1 MALLQSYMLWGI
13 MGAVLPI
20 AIHFWYQKKGKT
32 IAWAATRWLSEHTTL
47 QHRGIRLHEVW
58 LMLVRCLLVILLALI
73 LAKPVLEWLNRG
85 ELSRNVHFVAADR
98 LVADSYRFE
107 LEKAMKEGDEVY
119 WIDATPKK
127 ITDLSTLPSQKGDV
141 RFLQQSVNQ
150 LAEKGRKFNF
160 YLRENSD
167 LGKIYV
173 PGEYLTFSARGLS
186 VTPKT
191 PYLDLGGSKRL
202 FVDPATEH
210 LKVAG
215 NESTEAF
222 MPEPVH
228 RGNISVLAQYSN
240 PEEQRTLKAALEALR
255 EVYEI
260 PFVIDTIRNSNKHYE
275 WHLHFPLPRGQ
286 GVVESAAEWVGES
299 FVDHFGLKTKS
310 AVLSKRQLNA
320 LFEKADRKD
329 KHDVLRTQQW
339 LFIGFVLLLM
349 LERWMAL
356 RKIVEVNHG

>member
-13 MGAVLPI
+13 MGVALPI

-58 LMLVRCLLVILLALI
+58 LMLIRCLLVILLALI
-73 LAKPVLEWLNRG
+73 LAKPVLEWLNGG
-85 ELSRNVHFVAADR
+85 EQTRNVHLVAPDR

-107 LEKAMKEGDEVY
+107 LEKAIKEGDEVY

-127 ITDLSTLPSQKGDV
+127 MTDLSTLPSQKGDV
-141 RFLQQSVNQ
+141 RFLQQAVNQ
-150 LAEKGRKFNF
+150 LADKGRKFIF
-160 YLRENSD
+160 YLRQD
-167 LGKIYV
+167 AHLDKIYV
-173 PGEYLTFSARGLS
+173 PGDYQIFATPGSS
-186 VTPKT
+186 VTPKI
-191 PYLDLGGSKRL
+191 PYLDLGEGKRL
-202 FVDPATEH
+202 FVDPATGH

-215 NESTEAF
+215 NEATEAF

-228 RGNISVLAQYSN
+228 RGNISLLVEYSN
-240 PEEQRTLKAALEALR
+240 RDHQRIVKAALEALR

-260 PFVIDTIRNSNKHYE
+260 PFTIDTLRNSNKHYE
-275 WHLHFPLPRGQ
+275 WQPHPHFPLPGGQ
-286 GVVESAAEWVGES
+286 GVEWVGEL
-299 FVDHFGLKTKS
+299 FVDHFGLKTKT

-329 KHDVLRTQQW
+329 KSNALRTQQW
-339 LFIGFVLLLM
+339 LLIGFVLLLM

-356 RKIVEVNHG
+356 RKTVGVNHG